1 MVNGPTSACG
11 PRKLAEDAIEVGGE
25 CSGRLGHEEDDRVAL
40 GEGVSVIAVL
50 RCHPSVAA
58 DTVQLL
64 LRVRVTPLGVA
75 KDDDGE
81 VLLSVAKRNEV
92 SIGAGGGASAAG
104 RAIALCAGGEERS
117 VALELPAR
125 GRGAKADQV
134 RDVSL
139 VDVGVVA
146 PPLSL
151 GGGGPVSLVGQLD
164 RANWQGVA
172 RDAGER
178 TVDGCKCGVVAVGGV
193 GGIEAMVAEALVLG
207 DGNAR

>member
-1 MVNGPTSACG
+1 MRSSE
-11 PRKLAEDAIEVGGE
+11 LAEDAIEVGGE

-50 RCHPSVAA
+50 RCHPAVTA
-58 DTVQLL
+58 DAVQLL

-92 SIGAGGGASAAG
+92 SIGAGSGASAAG

-125 GRGAKADQV
+125 GRGAKANQV

-146 PPLSL
+146 LPLSL
-151 GGGGPVSLVGQLD
+151 GGGGPV
-164 RANWQGVA
+164 
-172 RDAGER
+172 
-178 TVDGCKCGVVAVGGV
+178 
-193 GGIEAMVAEALVLG
+193 ALV
-207 DGNAR
+207 